1 MLRNFGIV
9 VVGCLLSFNVFA
21 DVDYYTYG
29 GLQNIV
35 EGFIFVANVFNTGEY
50 LIYAFSF
57 SLLGI
62 SAGVAIKSGLAMLGK
77 AKSSDLLSIIFF
89 SLLGTGIFG
98 GLFAAKTTVHIYD
111 PVVNGYESVGDV
123 PLLLATIAHI
133 SNSME
138 RTGTDLLADATLF
151 GRDRHANAKSLELIF
166 NLLNSDPIR
175 GDMALSKSVTSY
187 MNTCLTPAV
196 QYPAGY
202 DNFDYNSLLSG
213 TTAFWEELEKTAN
226 PSQKLLWMGTS
237 TDCAAAFELLE
248 STLTAPETYTQ
259 YIASLCEKTGFDPL
273 VLESI
278 QSCEDLISEIAP
290 MVFSSNVLIEP
301 ENLTA
306 MAAVSDSVFS
316 ILAESPG
323 TSVRKIGDIR
333 QVSQGFGSLIVTEGW
348 LPSIRVSTLV
358 LILSL
363 TPIIVLFCFTPF
375 LFKSLH
381 MLVSLFFFLFIWG
394 LCDTA
399 MHSIAVASISNMFT
413 DIKSFEGGLWA
424 FMTAPTELQKAIASY
439 GRMQGLGVTIA
450 SLFTVVFFKFSP
462 YAFSQVGERIAND
475 VDSIGQRTG
484 SDVLDPVSRTQTMDS
499 AAVSAAK
506 LNQLEV
512 HGSELY
518 GTATGA
524 TGTYQLRENA
534 GYLSTMEANGV
545 GNREALAAQ
554 GQMNG
559 AGSAGSVLSR
569 LDRAEAR
576 DSSVSGLS
584 QDIGYTNQTMNDAQT
599 NYNAEQINKFPND
612 VQSNADNLT
621 AIKNADLTGKTETT
635 RDPKRWEAVAKTDA
649 TRALGESDAIREKFP
664 GAGSQMSFAEQQKT
678 THIEDSLGEIAS
690 RNSLVKSGVVS
701 ETQDIPNMRAQVSN
715 ESLVGDYSAKQE
727 AIEEGNIS
735 SIIDASY
742 RASKVSTRESI
753 AEDNAVDTVSGKLGV
768 SGQDLI
774 NRNREIVTEN
784 KSVES
789 AQREI
794 LSNALGEDTLDV
806 AFRQSPNQSITVGQE
821 DAEKLESLDSGAF
834 PEIVGDGRVTFG
846 LTPNQGVTN
855 ANFESGSSAYIRGG
869 AAVFDNPAHMIEE
882 GTDDQVLSMLTVT
895 DTNAETLRLSE
906 DLGNKL
912 PINRTLSES
921 ETSGVST
928 SLDGQV
934 YGVAQV
940 DLGIGKIISKIEGLM
955 STGKGSAETR
965 DFAGVPVK
973 PSPSAG
979 NRIDGKSVLSK
990 LGPSVSLGGKIVGS
1004 VSGNSSDTTS
1014 QQASISGNQAV
1025 VLGLLAGAKE
1035 ALLSANNEEEKLAV
1049 AQAFRQS
1056 YKELLENDLGMSGE
1070 AKDDI
1075 EQELLEDAYKSDVE
1089 QLVEGAE
1096 QLLGEM
1102 DELDFM
1108 GSIHDVFR

>member
-664 GAGSQMSFAEQQKT
+664 GSGSQMSFAEQQKRV
-678 THIEDSLGEIAS
+678 HIEDSLGEIGS
-690 RNSLVKSGVVS
+690 RDALISNGVVNES
-701 ETQDIPNMRAQVSN
+701 QDISDRRAQLSN
-715 ESLVGDYSAKQE
+715 ESLIGDYEARQKAVQEGDVNSIRELSYQSSRNQNRDAMADFKAMEETADKAGTSA
-727 AIEEGNIS
+727 
-735 SIIDASY
+735 
-742 RASKVSTRESI
+742 
-753 AEDNAVDTVSGKLGV
+753 
-768 SGQDLI
+768 QDLANK
-774 NRNREIVTEN
+774 NRALVAEN
-784 KSVES
+784 KTVEVFK
-789 AQREI
+789 REAVAN
-794 LSNALGEDTLDV
+794 SLGEDTIDV
-806 AFRQSPNQSITVGQE
+806 AARENANMSLTVGT
-821 DAEKLESLDSGAF
+821 DDREKLSTLGPVPEVPEDGKLSFSLS
-834 PEIVGDGRVTFG
+834 PQTG
-846 LTPNQGVTN
+846 LTN
-855 ANFESGSSAYIRGG
+855 ANFESGTSSYVRGG
-869 AAVFDNPAHMIEE
+869 ASVFDTPSHRVETGSDEQILNMI
-882 GTDDQVLSMLTVT
+882 TAT
-895 DTNAETLRLSE
+895 DTSSEMLRLSD
-906 DLGNKL
+906 DLGNRL
-912 PINRTLSES
+912 PISRTLTESES
-921 ETSGVST
+921 TSVDA
-928 SLDGQV
+928 SLHGQ
-934 YGVAQV
+934 GFAGAQV
-940 DLGIGKIISKIEGLM
+940 DLGIGKLLSKVGGLM
-955 STGKGSAETR
+955 SAAAGSGGEVR

-973 PSPSAG
+973 PSPTSS
-979 NRIDGKSVLSK
+979 RKLDGKSVLDK
-990 LGPSVSLGGKIVGS
+990 LGPSVSVGAKVSAS
-1004 VSGNSSDTTS
+1004 VSGNSSDGS
-1014 QQASISGNQAV
+1014 REQASISGNQAL
-1025 VLGLLAGAKE
+1025 VLGLLAGAQE
-1035 ALLSANNEEEKLAV
+1035 ALESATRDEERLIV
-1049 AQAFRQS
+1049 AKAFRES
-1056 YKELLENDLGMSGE
+1056 YMDLVKGDMEMSLGAKQELEPD
-1070 AKDDI
+1070 
-1075 EQELLEDAYKSDVE
+1075 LLEDLYKSDAR
-1089 QLVEGAE
+1089 QIKEGVDE
-1096 QLLGEM
+1096 LIQQVDDLDLLGSTEN
-1102 DELDFM
+1102 
-1108 GSIHDVFR
+1108 VFR